1 VRRALP
7 LALAALVVAGCGSQ
21 RAPGSAA
28 AYAPRDAQAFISFH
42 TDANWQPFAR
52 LVLGRVPRVAKDAH
66 EAAFAL
72 VRGKVVAVSTTGT
85 PPARAL
91 ADDARY
97 RAALRAV
104 PHGARGVAYVRGDVA
119 ASRLQAIPGFV
130 VAVPTTLRRRG
141 QSIGPLRFR
150 WGAVWLTND
159 GVGGRL
165 RSVRVSRTE
174 TDTQSAVE
182 QVTQSYVPALF
193 DEIPADAQFV
203 LDLHLAQGSFVVMPK
218 LPAQAA
224 ALFSGDLIGVA
235 GELDEVMQGET
246 ALYMRAGGELT
257 LVTQPSD
264 TEAARKALVELRAAL
279 KVPRRLHVATIGGQL
294 VVSTSAAGINAF
306 RGGGPKLA
314 AGVELPGQVTA
325 VVYAAHRY
333 VGWGAAVNGDDPTF
347 TVRFK

>member
-21 RAPGSAA
+21 RAPGRAA
-28 AYAPRDAQAFISFH
+28 AYAPRDAQAFISFR

-52 LVLGRVPRVAKDAH
+52 LVLGRIPRVAKGVR

-72 VRGKVVAVSTTGT
+72 VRGKVVAVPTTGT
-85 PPARAL
+85 PPARPL
-91 ADDARY
+91 ADDASY
-97 RAALRAV
+97 RAALQAM
-104 PHGARGVAYVRGDVA
+104 PHGARGVAYVRGDIA
-119 ASRLQAIPGFV
+119 AARLQAIPGFV

-141 QSIGPLRFR
+141 QSIGRLRFR
-150 WGAVWLTND
+150 WGAAWLTND

-165 RSVRVSRTE
+165 RSVREGRTE
-174 TDTQSAVE
+174 TETQSAVE

-203 LDLHLAQGSFVVMPK
+203 LDLHLAQGSFVVLPK
-218 LPAQAA
+218 LPARVA

-246 ALYMRAGGELT
+246 ALYTRAGGELT

-264 TEAARKALVELRAAL
+264 TETAHKALAELGASF
-279 KVPRRLHVATIGGQL
+279 KVPTRLHVATIGGQF
-294 VVSTSAAGINAF
+294 VVSTSAAGIDAF
-306 RGGGPKLA
+306 RGGGPKLS
-314 AGVELPGQVTA
+314 AGLELPGRVTA

-333 VGWGAAVNGDDPTF
+333 IAWGASEGSDPTVTIHF
-347 TVRFK
+347 TR